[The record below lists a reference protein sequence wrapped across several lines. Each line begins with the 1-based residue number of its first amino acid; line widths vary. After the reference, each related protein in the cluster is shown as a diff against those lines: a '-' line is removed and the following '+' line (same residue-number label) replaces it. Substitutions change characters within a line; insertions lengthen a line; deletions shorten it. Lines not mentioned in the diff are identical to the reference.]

1 MYQVP
6 INQVFENKI
15 EFYTLVTRFDE
26 YNQMVESAKNSA
38 FNHDNVKFY
47 YFDNKSSN
55 EFDGYSGLNHAL
67 KICKSEYLIFCHQ
80 DILFKYDGYHK
91 LIDCI
96 QELNNLDNNWVV
108 AGNAGKNQKG
118 QYFINITDP
127 NGRQKKGELPA
138 KVMSLDENFLVIN
151 MKHNVGCSQLLS
163 GFHLY
168 ATDLCQN
175 AINLGLNCYV
185 IDFHLYHK
193 SAGNLD
199 RSFYAAI
206 ERFIKVQEKKKKSQ
220 IIYTACT
227 NFFISSNSLL
237 NWLLNI
243 RVLKKIYRVVNSIK

>member
-6 INQVFENKI
+6 KNQVFENKI
-15 EFYTLVTRFDE
+15 EFYTLVTRFEE
-26 YNQMVESAKNSA
+26 YNEMIESAEKVG
-38 FNHDNVKFY
+38 FDREDIKFY
-47 YFDNKSSN
+47 YFDNKNSN
-55 EFDGYSGLNHAL
+55 TFDGYSGLNHAL
-67 KICKSEYLIFCHQ
+67 KICKSEYMIFCHQ
-80 DILFKYDGYHK
+80 DILFHYDSYYK
-91 LIDCI
+91 LLNCI
-96 QELNNLDNNWVV
+96 IELESKDNNWAV
-108 AGNAGKNQKG
+108 AGNAGKNEKG
-118 QYFINITDP
+118 EYFINITDP
-127 NGRQKKGELPA
+127 NGEQKNGNLPA
-138 KVMSLDENFLVIN
+138 KVMSLDENFLIIN
-151 MKHNVGCSQLLS
+151 MKHNIGCSQLLT

-199 RSFYAAI
+199 RSFYTAV

-227 NFFISSNSLL
+227 NFFISSNCLL

-243 RVLKKIYRVVNSIK
+243 RILRKIYRVINSIK

>member
-1 MYQVP
+1 MKPVIKNHSFQK
-6 INQVFENKI
+6 KI
-15 EFYTLVTRFDE
+15 IFYTLVTRFDE
-26 YNQMVESAKNSA
+26 YSEMVESAKNA
-38 FNHDNVKFY
+38 GFNRDDVDFF
-47 YFDNKSSN
+47 YFDNKNSN
-55 EFDGYSGLNHAL
+55 AFDGYSGLNHAL
-67 KICKSEYLIFCHQ
+67 KICRSEYMIFCHQ
-80 DILFKYDGYHK
+80 DILFHYDDYGK
-91 LIDCI
+91 LFDCI
-96 QELNNLDNNWVV
+96 NELENIDSNWVV
-108 AGNAGKNQKG
+108 AGNAGKNEKG
-118 QYFINITDP
+118 EYFINITDP
-127 NGRQKKGELPA
+127 NGEQKIGNLPA
-138 KVMSLDENFLVIN
+138 SVMSLDENFLVIN
-151 MKHNVGCSQLLS
+151 MKHNVGCSQLLR

-206 ERFIKVQEKKKKSQ
+206 ESFIKVQEKKKKSQ

-243 RVLKKIYRVVNSIK
+243 KVLKKIYRVVNSIK